1 MQIVT
6 LSPIYT
12 PLNLKAG
19 IDPTSADY
27 CEVLKAI
34 PLQDNTIVAPNRD
47 WEKPDDSY
55 ADTARDGYE
64 MRVLLWKCRDEETGA
79 ELTYHVYPNETS
91 MAEVTLELDNSLATD
106 DIDADALDK
115 ECQRISRKVITRH
128 SAELYK
134 VLKAIMSAVP
144 SRYVDPVRQ
153 VSSIE
158 PKDVSWVSRTLL
170 LTPGERKDP
179 HVQALLADW
188 LRNTTRPEDAAAI
201 AAGALDY
208 SMTWLNY
215 AIVDESEEQTRM
227 LISAMRIAQFFYAA
241 QQRLNEKGQEAIS
254 QTMFIKKRR
263 EVERVLTDVQANMRL
278 LRIEYDVHKLHLN
291 RTKRKVIDQIMEGWD
306 FDDLMKNGDRIL
318 NFASDKLTAIANRR
332 AQSSSFVT
340 ELILF
345 GIGLVAIFEVIL
357 YFIEYSREVATRP
370 ILEFDRPSLFFRLF
384 ASADADLLILF
395 GVILSVILVFIY
407 ARYSRNK

>member
-12 PLNLKAG
+12 PLNLRAG
-19 IDPTSADY
+19 IDPTSALYAD
-27 CEVLKAI
+27 VLKAI
-34 PLQDNTIVAPNRD
+34 PLQDDAIAAPNRD
-47 WEKPDDSY
+47 WEKPQDSY
-55 ADTARDGYE
+55 ADTGRDGYE
-64 MRVLLWKCRDEETGA
+64 MRVLLWTCRDEETGA
-79 ELTYHVYPNETS
+79 SLIYHVYPNETS
-91 MAEVTLELDNSLATD
+91 MAQVTL
-106 DIDADALDK
+106 DIDSALNMDAVDADALDR
-115 ECQRISRKVITRH
+115 ECQRISRAVITRH
-128 SAELYK
+128 SAQLYK
-134 VLKAIMSAVP
+134 ILQGIMNALP
-144 SRYVDPVRQ
+144 PGYIDPVRP
-153 VSSIE
+153 VSEIE

-170 LTPGERKDP
+170 LTPEERTDP
-179 HVQALLADW
+179 QVQALLSSW
-188 LRNTTRPEDAAAI
+188 LKNTIRPEDAAAI
-201 AAGALDY
+201 ASGAIDY

-215 AIVDESEEQTRM
+215 AVVDEDPRRTRM

-254 QTMFIKKRR
+254 NTMFIKKRR
-263 EVERVLTDVQANMRL
+263 EIERVLTEVQSNMRL

-291 RTKRKVIDQIMEGWD
+291 RPKRRVIDEIMEGWD

-318 NFASDKLTAIANRR
+318 NFASDRLTAIANKR

>member
-19 IDPTSADY
+19 IDPTTALYD
-27 CEVLKAI
+27 EVLKAI
-34 PLQDNTIVAPNRD
+34 PSHNEAIIAPNRD
-47 WEKPDDSY
+47 WEKPQDSY
-55 ADTARDGYE
+55 ADTASDGYE
-64 MRVLLWKCRDEETGA
+64 MRVLLWTCRDEQTGA
-79 ELTYHVYPNETS
+79 SLTYHVYPNETS
-91 MAEVTLELDNSLATD
+91 MAQVTLDIDSALTAEA
-106 DIDADALDK
+106 IDADALDK
-115 ECQRISRKVITRH
+115 ACQRISREVITRH
-128 SAELYK
+128 SAQLYK
-134 VLKAIMSAVP
+134 VLKGIMTALP
-144 SRYVDPVRQ
+144 SRFVDPVRP
-153 VSSIE
+153 VLEIE
-158 PKDVSWVSRTLL
+158 ATDVSWVSRTLL
-170 LTPGERKDP
+170 LTPEERYDP
-179 HVQALLADW
+179 QVQALLASW
-188 LRNTTRPEDAAAI
+188 LKNTTRPEDAAAI
-201 AAGALDY
+201 VAGSIDY

-215 AIVDESEEQTRM
+215 VIVDENPGRTRM

-254 QTMFIKKRR
+254 NTMFIKKRR
-263 EVERVLTDVQANMRL
+263 EIERVLTDVQSNMRL

-291 RTKRKVIDQIMEGWD
+291 RTKRKVIDEIMEGWD
-306 FDDLMKNGDRIL
+306 FDDLMTNGDRIL
-318 NFASDKLTAIANRR
+318 NFASDRLTAIANRR

-370 ILEFDRPSLFFRLF
+370 ILEFDRPSLFFRMF

-395 GVILSVILVFIY
+395 GFLLCVILVFIY